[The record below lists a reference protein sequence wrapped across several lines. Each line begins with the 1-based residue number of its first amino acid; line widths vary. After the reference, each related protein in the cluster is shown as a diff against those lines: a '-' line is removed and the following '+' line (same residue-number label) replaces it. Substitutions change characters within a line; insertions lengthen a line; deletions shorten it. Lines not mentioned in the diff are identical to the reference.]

1 MLDVKNL
8 RISFSS
14 ERGEDVVVKDVC
26 FSVRP
31 PEVVGIVGES
41 GSGKSMTALA
51 VAGLLPPD
59 ARCSGEIIF
68 AKHRLRAGM
77 EKDWQGIRGK
87 KIGIVFQDPAS
98 SLNPLLSV
106 GKQVSEPLRLHKGMT
121 ERAAQSTVID
131 LFKALGIGPATL
143 RIRQYP
149 HQLSGGL
156 QQRVMLAAA
165 ICCDPS
171 VLIADEPTTA
181 LDVTVQAQI
190 LSLLYRFVTENQA
203 GLLLI
208 SHDLGI
214 IAQLADRVLVMCAGQ
229 VVEESPVR
237 ELFSK
242 PCHPYTQ
249 ALLASVPRLDQPL
262 FIPPLAKKVQL
273 SAEACSF
280 ADRCLKRSLVCLKR
294 QPERKSLSPKRA
306 VRCHHA

>member
-8 RISFSS
+8 SISFSS

-41 GSGKSMTALA
+41 GSGKSMTASA

-68 AKHRLRAGM
+68 AKHRLRPSM

-98 SLNPLLSV
+98 SLNPLLPV
-106 GKQVSEPLRLHKGMT
+106 GKQVSEALRLHKGMT
-121 ERAAQSTVID
+121 ERAAQATVMQ
-131 LFKALGIGPATL
+131 LFKDLGIGPAPL
-143 RIRQYP
+143 RIGQYP

-165 ICCDPS
+165 ICCDPA

-190 LSLLYRFVTENQA
+190 LGLLQRFVTDNQA

-214 IAQLADRVLVMCAGQ
+214 IAQLADRVLVMCGGQ

-237 ELFSK
+237 EMFSR
-242 PCHPYTQ
+242 PYHPYTQ
-249 ALLASVPRLDQPL
+249 ALLAAVPRLDRPL
-262 FIPPLAKKVQL
+262 LIQQVPVKIQL
-273 SAEACSF
+273 LAEACCF
-280 ADRCLKRSLVCLKR
+280 ADRCLKRSPVCLER
-294 QPERKSLSPKRA
+294 QPKRRFLSPKRA